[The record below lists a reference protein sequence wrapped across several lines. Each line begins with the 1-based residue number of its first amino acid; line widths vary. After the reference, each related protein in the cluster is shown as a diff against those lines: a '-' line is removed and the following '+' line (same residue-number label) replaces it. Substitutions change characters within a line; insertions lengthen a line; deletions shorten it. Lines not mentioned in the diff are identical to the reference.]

1 MTNVAVLPSATLSGQ
16 QLQLI
21 RRTIANDCNDAEFD
35 LFMAAARSA
44 GLDPFRKQ
52 ISPLV
57 FNKNKPDKRRMSII
71 TTIDGLRVIAA
82 RSGRYRPDEDEPEF
96 TFDPEEKGP
105 TNPLGLVKAKVRI
118 FIDDKPVTGVAYWSE
133 FAPISEEWK
142 EGEDGRRRPTGKM
155 ILDTGGNWG
164 RMPRVMLA
172 KCFTPDTEVLT
183 ASGFQRF
190 SDVSAPIMQVT
201 ASGLEPVQ
209 ASPFVQR
216 YGGPMVTLDSDD
228 LNFSVTPNHDMVT
241 TAGKIEAGQMYETAR
256 TRPAHFIPRIAPARA
271 LDAEIS
277 DAAIRLAA
285 AYLADGFDSSGAGFR
300 ISVSRPHK
308 VAALRSLGLHHAET
322 VKNDKGQSVA
332 TLHRAIVSTA
342 DKATFSYKFAATE
355 GLVSPGK
362 TIDMSLLTTLSQRQA
377 RLFVDALVEFDGHTQ
392 RATGVRRFYSSRPE
406 HMAAFELAAAIG
418 GYSVSNRKARSSDI
432 GTKPNFYLTISDRD
446 AIPVVRRGDGGTGLK
461 LTPNTDGVVWC
472 VTVPS
477 GQIIVRR
484 NGFSMV
490 CGNCAE
496 AQALRKAFPE
506 DTSGLYEAAE
516 LDQAKA
522 LDVLPSEAVAV
533 EDRDQRLAR
542 IGGATGVLFQL
553 FPNAPLESVPL
564 GQAHDRLAERI
575 GEIGDLQMLD
585 WFESANK
592 APLQEFWA
600 RAPGDALEVKK
611 IVERR
616 RRELSA

>member
-1 MTNVAVLPSATLSGQ
+1 MTNVATLPTATLSGQ

-35 LFMAAARSA
+35 LFMAAARAA

-57 FNKNKPDKRRMSII
+57 FNKKNSDKRRMSII

-82 RSGRYRPDEDEPEF
+82 RSGRYRPDEEEPDF

-142 EGEDGRRRPTGKM
+142 ESEDGRRRPTGKM
-155 ILDTGGNWG
+155 VLDTGCNWG

-172 KCFTPDTEVLT
+172 KCFSPDTEVLT
-183 ASGFQRF
+183 AAGFQRF
-190 SDVSAPIMQVT
+190 SEVSAPIMQVT
-201 ASGLEPVQ
+201 GSGLEPVH
-209 ASPFVQR
+209 AIPFVQP
-216 YGGPMVTLDSDD
+216 YAGPMVSLDSDD

-241 TAGKIEAGQMYETAR
+241 TAGKIEAGHMYEAAR

-277 DAAIRLAA
+277 DGAIRLAA
-285 AYLADGFDSSGAGFR
+285 AYLADGFDSSRGGFR
-300 ISVSRPHK
+300 ISVSRPRK
-308 VAALRSLGLHHAET
+308 VSALRSIDLHHSEA
-322 VKNDKGQSVA
+322 VKNDAGQTVS
-332 TLHRAIVSTA
+332 TPRREIVSTA
-342 DKATFSYKFAATE
+342 DKAAFSYKFTATE
-355 GLVSPGK
+355 GLVSAGK
-362 TIDMSLLTTLSQRQA
+362 VIDTSLLTTLSQRQA
-377 RLFVDALVEFDGHTQ
+377 RLFVDTLVEFDGHTQ
-392 RATGVRRFYSSRPE
+392 VSGVRRFYSSRPE
-406 HMAAFELAAAIG
+406 HMAAFELAAVIG
-418 GYSVSNRKARSSDI
+418 GYSVSNRKARTSDI
-432 GTKPNFYLTISDRD
+432 ATKANFYVTISDRD
-446 AIPVVRRGDGGTGLK
+446 AIPVVRRGDGGTGLT
-461 LTPNTDGVVWC
+461 LTPNTAGLVWC

-516 LDQAKA
+516 LDQARV

-533 EDRDQRLAR
+533 EDREQRLAR
-542 IGGATGVLFQL
+542 IGGASGILFQL
-553 FPNAPLESVPL
+553 FPNAPLEAVPI

-575 GEIGDLQMLD
+575 RDMGDRQMLD
-585 WFESANK
+585 WFESANR

-611 IVERR
+611 LVERR
-616 RRELSA
+616 RQELSA